1 MPCHPYS
8 TIWIGNVL
16 LQMCRPQPYMLYNK
30 SIQNRISIYV
40 QQRSNTNVRRKS
52 SNEQNRNAR
61 SSSQSDT
68 RRDGKEKFWTTAIKR
83 LRYLVHLG
91 QTLNETFQIT
101 RSNGQSKCQKDSAA
115 SRQKST
121 LVRRATPQMD
131 VWRATR
137 LLGGL
142 SLLTLGVHLDSG
154 SITALKVQL
163 L

>member
-1 MPCHPYS
+1 
-8 TIWIGNVL
+8 
-16 LQMCRPQPYMLYNK
+16 MCRPQPMVLYNK
-30 SIQNRISIYV
+30 GIQNRISIYV
-40 QQRSNTNVRRKS
+40 QQRSNTNVRRAS

-68 RRDGKEKFWTTAIKR
+68 RRDGKEKLWTTAIKR